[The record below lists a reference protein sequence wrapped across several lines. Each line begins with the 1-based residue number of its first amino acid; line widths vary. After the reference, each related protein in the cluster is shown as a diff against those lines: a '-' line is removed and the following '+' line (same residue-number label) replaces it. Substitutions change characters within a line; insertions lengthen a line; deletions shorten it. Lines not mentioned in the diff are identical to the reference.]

1 MDKLLILR
9 FMSTASHIISYTSIG
24 MESNVEHV
32 LSFPL
37 FPPNLFT
44 YYTKGAHVNHTQV
57 WHIFNIS
64 SSQRSRTSLVK
75 FIRKYTR
82 TCLGNFVWQD
92 LTFFLVVQPWTTPY
106 IPKVLFT
113 LLLKSPLPTLGNS
126 ICWHALV
133 LSNFGCVRHA

>member
-44 YYTKGAHVNHTQV
+44 YYTKGAHANHTQV

-92 LTFFLVVQPWTTPY
+92 LTFFFSRAALNYTIYTKGIIYFIVK
-106 IPKVLFT
+106 IT
-113 LLLKSPLPTLGNS
+113 LTNIWQFNLL
-126 ICWHALV
+126 AR
-133 LSNFGCVRHA
+133 FGVIKFWLR